1 MDKELEL
8 INDMSA
14 KQVDGLL
21 FMGDEITN
29 MHRTYFEDLKVP
41 VVLAGLLDYQQEIP
55 SVNIDY
61 GQAAYDGMR
70 YLLEN
75 GHRRIGLVI
84 GSMKQLILKNHIIP
98 NAEKALSEFQVAFMS
113 HYLYEG
119 DNSYKSGLEAAAS
132 FLHMD
137 LKSRPTAIFVLSDE
151 MAIGVIHG
159 VQDKGFHVPKDFEV
173 LSFENTKLT
182 KMVRPTLSSIVQ
194 PMYDI
199 GAVSMRLLTKLMT
212 KEKVLEKQVILP
224 HRIEFRD
231 STKK

>member
-1 MDKELEL
+1 
-8 INDMSA
+8 
-14 KQVDGLL
+14 
-21 FMGDEITN
+21 
-29 MHRTYFEDLKVP
+29 
-41 VVLAGLLDYQQEIP
+41 
-55 SVNIDY
+55 
-61 GQAAYDGMR
+61 
-70 YLLEN
+70 
-75 GHRRIGLVI
+75 
-84 GSMKQLILKNHIIP
+84 
-98 NAEKALSEFQVAFMS
+98 
-113 HYLYEG
+113 
-119 DNSYKSGLEAAAS
+119 
-132 FLHMD
+132 MD